1 MDGQGTSSG
10 RPPLSSGGEVASKN
24 RYDPDG
30 HEDDLLL
37 FLFTKYVWYS
47 LCFGTRFQLNQAEC
61 NEIFCKNIGN
71 TLNT

>member
-30 HEDDLLL
+30 HEDDDDDEADYD
-37 FLFTKYVWYS
+37 FYFFAYK
-47 LCFGTRFQLNQAEC
+47 
-61 NEIFCKNIGN
+61 
-71 TLNT
+71 

>member
-47 LCFGTRFQLNQAEC
+47 NCALVLGFS
-61 NEIFCKNIGN
+61 EIKQNVMKSFAK
-71 TLNT
+71 TLVTH